1 MKKIQIACLLLIL
14 FSACAREDISQY
26 APTESYPSDTYLSSL
41 TKKRAMVIIA
51 HDDDMCAMT
60 GTLSLLNKQEWEI
73 HILSLEKGEA
83 RNSAHRKACKYLSDS
98 VLFLELTSP
107 SLYLNYDKDAVHYEA
122 FPKAEFEKVFKV
134 NALKQELEQKIN
146 AFQPSVIFTL
156 DNEFGG
162 YGHPEHVLMSQSVLD
177 LALDSIIHPKSIYQS
192 VFTNHMESSIM
203 KRHSERM
210 KSWGFAGDGWEKAK
224 IAYQTEGM
232 PEPTVE
238 FNIESEAQVKMD
250 YLLSYNERERKT
262 MGFFI
267 PAFEDYSAQEY
278 FSVFNREFFR
288 VIQLH

>member
-1 MKKIQIACLLLIL
+1 ML
-14 FSACAREDISQY
+14 FSACSREDITQY
-26 APTESYPSDTYLSSL
+26 APTESFPSDSYLSSL

-60 GTLSLLNKQEWEI
+60 GTISLLNKQDWEI
-73 HILSLEKGEA
+73 QILSLEKGEA
-83 RNSAHRKACKYLSDS
+83 RNTAHRKACKHLSDTVS
-98 VLFLELTSP
+98 FMSLTSP
-107 SLYLNYDKDAVHYEA
+107 SLYKNYDKEALHYEA
-122 FPKAEFEKVFKV
+122 FPKAEFEAVFKV
-134 NALKQELEQKIN
+134 KALKQELEQKIN

-177 LALDSIIHPKSIYQS
+177 LALDSLINPKAIYQS
-192 VFTNHMESSIM
+192 VFTDHMESSIM

-210 KSWGFAGDGWEKAK
+210 KSWGFDGDGWEKAK
-224 IAYQTEGM
+224 IAYLTNGM

-238 FNIESEAQVKMD
+238 IDIQSEAKVKMD

-267 PAFEDYSAQEY
+267 PAFEDYSAEKY

-288 VIQLH
+288 VIQLDK